1 MDERSIPFDPSTKS
15 AKKLAAYKTTLPPKP
30 KEGPVFFWEAGVDIL
45 TYRKEE
51 DGWYNN
57 YNMNG
62 CNLSATAF
70 PDDVI
75 FPLLKTDFEG
85 VEVYVPRDAQ
95 RWLEMNYGYLGEDGI
110 WDTELQKYRPPI

>member
-1 MDERSIPFDPSTKS
+1 MGHGRAFNSVRSLHQERQKIGRIQDHAAPETERGASVLPGGWCGHFD
-15 AKKLAAYKTTLPPKP
+15 A
-30 KEGPVFFWEAGVDIL
+30 
-45 TYRKEE
+45 YRKEE

-85 VEVYVPRDAQ
+85 VEVYVP
-95 RWLEMNYGYLGEDGI
+95 
-110 WDTELQKYRPPI
+110 

>member
-1 MDERSIPFDPSTKS
+1 MWVTDERSIPFDPSTKS

-51 DGWYNN
+51 DGWHNN

-62 CNLSATAF
+62 CNLVLRLSRMMSSFHYSRLT
-70 PDDVI
+70 
-75 FPLLKTDFEG
+75 LREWRCTC
-85 VEVYVPRDAQ
+85 R
-95 RWLEMNYGYLGEDGI
+95 EMLNSG
-110 WDTELQKYRPPI
+110 WR